1 MAQQHDRKMHFAQWR
16 VVVGALALA
25 LTIGCTLARTGRT
38 DQAAPRAL
46 ETLSGDNWS
55 TYGLDAAE
63 TRHSPLTQI
72 DTTNVGRLGLAWW
85 YDVPLNGPTRAPG
98 TPIVANGVLYSTT
111 NGSVTFALDARTGK
125 ELWRYE
131 PNPAPRLSRGN
142 SRGTPRGLAIYEDKI
157 LVPVTDGRLVALS
170 TTTGAELWSVQATPS
185 GAGDYLTIAPRIVG
199 RNVVIGN
206 SGGEAPVRGFVSAH
220 DVETGKLAWRFYTV
234 PGDPALGFENDAMER
249 AAATW
254 SGEWHRLGGGG
265 TVWDAISYDRELN
278 LVYVGTGNGGP
289 WPEPLRHSRGQD
301 NLYIASVVALEADT
315 GEYRWH
321 YQFTPGDSWDYD
333 ATSQLTLADLT
344 IDGRTRKV
352 LMQANKNG
360 FFYVLDRADGSFISA
375 EPYARVNWA
384 SGIDKTGRPQINP
397 AARYGEQPVCI
408 LPSDGGAHSVEPMAF
423 NPRTGLVYVPITDP
437 TGRNFAVDSA
447 FAYTP
452 GQNNVGTRAARNSP
466 CPPPASDPGREGERA
481 ILPTPLIGPERTLP
495 EGQRLP
501 NWLIAWD
508 PVSQTERWRVVG
520 GDLAAGGTVTTAS
533 NLVLSIG
540 RIGPGLGR
548 SHLRAYAAED
558 GKLLADVELPDAGNL
573 GPPITFMAEGTQ
585 HVVVPLMVSVGTGEA
600 REFRPRLYAFRVD
613 GTTRMPP
620 STSRQ

>member
-1 MAQQHDRKMHFAQWR
+1 
-16 VVVGALALA
+16 VLGLGV
-25 LTIGCTLARTGRT
+25 TLPRTGRA
-38 DQAAPRAL
+38 DQAVPQAQETAP
-46 ETLSGDNWS
+46 GDWP

-72 DTTNVGRLGLAWW
+72 DATNVGRLGLAWW

-131 PNPAPRLSRGN
+131 PDPAPRLPPGN

-170 TTTGAELWSVQATPS
+170 ATTGAELWSVQATPS
-185 GAGDYLTIAPRIVG
+185 GTGDYLTIAPRIVG

-206 SGGEAPVRGFVSAH
+206 SGGEAPVRGFVSAY
-220 DVETGKLAWRFYTV
+220 DVETGELAWRFYTV
-234 PGDPALGFENDAMER
+234 PGDPAQGFENDAMER

-265 TVWDAISYDRELN
+265 TVWDAISYDPDLN

-289 WPEPLRHSRGQD
+289 WPEQLRHSRGQD

-360 FFYVLDRADGSFISA
+360 FFYVLDRTDGSYISA

-384 SGIDKTGRPQINP
+384 TGIDEAGRPRINP

-408 LPSDGGAHSVEPMAF
+408 LPSGGGAHSHEPMAF

-437 TGRNFAVDSA
+437 TGQRLAVDSA
-447 FAYTP
+447 FVYTP
-452 GQNNVGTRAARNSP
+452 GQNNIGLRRGRAQNIPQNTP
-466 CPPPASDPGREGERA
+466 CPPPESDRPDGEAASA
-481 ILPTPLIGPERTLP
+481 ALPTPLIGPVRPLP
-495 EGQRLP
+495 EGHPRG

-508 PVSQTERWRVVG
+508 PVSQIERWRVVG
-520 GDLAAGGTVTTAS
+520 GDMAAGGTVTTAS
-533 NLVLSIG
+533 NMVLSIG

-548 SHLRAYAAED
+548 SHLRAYAADD
-558 GKLLADVELPDAGNL
+558 GELLVDVELPGAGNL
-573 GPPITFMAEGTQ
+573 GAPITFMAEETQ
-585 HVVVPLMVSVGTGEA
+585 YVAVPLMVAVGTGET

-613 GTTRMPP
+613 GATPMPP
-620 STSRQ
+620 SAAGR